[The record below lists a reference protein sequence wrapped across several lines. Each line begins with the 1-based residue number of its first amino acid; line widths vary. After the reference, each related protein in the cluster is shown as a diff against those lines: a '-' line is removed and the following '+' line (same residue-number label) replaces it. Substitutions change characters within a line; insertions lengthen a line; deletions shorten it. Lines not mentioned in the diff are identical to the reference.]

1 MDITKCKFQY
11 TANVLFTNTE
21 VYNIIY
27 LVRVGHRAECNDYE
41 PYSHNYL
48 SLSVNMWGKGESE
61 EREKTPL
68 MVV

>member
-1 MDITKCKFQY
+1 M
-11 TANVLFTNTE
+11 
-21 VYNIIY
+21 IY

-41 PYSHNYL
+41 PSSHNYL